1 MRLRS
6 QRERAAAAGSD
17 SDPQSGSY
25 WMSYSD
31 LMASLLLTFAV
42 ALVVMILVSKK
53 DADAAAK
60 LLADQVVLLEQEKEK
75 TRNLEETMVVLSLR
89 DGEQRRRV
97 KLLEDEL
104 LGAKTAVRDLRGQ
117 VIFGQAAKQRWGI
130 ERDIVDRL
138 REQFSGRRVVVNT
151 DGSIAISDGEAVLF
165 DQDSAELREE
175 GKVAL
180 DAVLAAY
187 LEVFFGNE
195 HFGRY
200 LNRIVVAGHTNTD
213 GTYLYNSRLS
223 LRRAGAV
230 VDYLHTSYE
239 NRPEKERK
247 FLEQHLVATGR
258 SYSDPIRLDGKEDK
272 DASRRIEFSFTLKDD
287 EVNREIERM
296 FADREPGS

>member
-6 QRERAAAAGSD
+6 RRESAFAAGSE

-42 ALVVMILVSKK
+42 ALVVMILVSRK
-53 DADAAAK
+53 DADVAAK

-75 TRNLEETMVVLSLR
+75 ARDLEETMAVLSLR
-89 DGEQRRRV
+89 VGEQRRRV

-138 REQFSGRRVVVNT
+138 REQFAGRRVVVNT

-165 DQDSAELREE
+165 D
-175 GKVAL
+175 
-180 DAVLAAY
+180 
-187 LEVFFGNE
+187 
-195 HFGRY
+195 
-200 LNRIVVAGHTNTD
+200 I
-213 GTYLYNSRLS
+213 
-223 LRRAGAV
+223 
-230 VDYLHTSYE
+230 
-239 NRPEKERK
+239 
-247 FLEQHLVATGR
+247 
-258 SYSDPIRLDGKEDK
+258 
-272 DASRRIEFSFTLKDD
+272 FSTFC
-287 EVNREIERM
+287 
-296 FADREPGS
+296 